1 MEQVNI
7 LVGRFQPL
15 TLGHMKCVDEAW
27 NKYKLPTVLCMIDT
41 QLNKTDSKHPFPST
55 ILFPLYSRII
65 KKFSKIKDII
75 LVKNADIVQISEILK
90 GFGYQIACWTCG
102 SDRAAD
108 YKRMIKDY
116 GHKANL
122 APSCDVLE
130 VNRPAD
136 ALSAT
141 KVRQLI
147 KDGNLSEFCKSTP
160 WGQSIRL
167 RTRAEK
173 DFNLL
178 KTWIDRRG

>member
-7 LVGRFQPL
+7 VVGRFQPL
-15 TLGHMKCVDEAW
+15 TLGHIKCINEAW
-27 NKYKLPTVLCMIDT
+27 SKYKLPTVLCMIDT
-41 QLNKTDSKHPFPST
+41 PLNKLDKKHPFPST
-55 ILFPLYSRII
+55 ILYPMYTHIAKII
-65 KKFSKIKDII
+65 PHIENII
-75 LVKNADIVQISEILK
+75 LIKNADIVQISEILK
-90 GFGYQIACWTCG
+90 KYGYQIACWTCG

-108 YKRMIKDY
+108 YRRMIKDY

-122 APSCDVLE
+122 TASCDVLE

-147 KDGNLSEFCKSTP
+147 KDDNLPEFCKSTP
-160 WGQSIRL
+160 WGVSIRL

-173 DFNLL
+173 DFKLL
-178 KTWIDRRG
+178 KLWIDRL